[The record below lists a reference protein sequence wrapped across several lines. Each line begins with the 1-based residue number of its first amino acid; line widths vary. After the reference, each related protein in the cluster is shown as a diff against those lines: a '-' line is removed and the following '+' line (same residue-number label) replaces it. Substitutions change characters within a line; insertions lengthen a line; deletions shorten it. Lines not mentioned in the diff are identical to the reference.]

1 MAKSKP
7 TKPAAPKPVKTE
19 KPKAA
24 PAEASRSA
32 KPEPAAARVPG
43 ALSDVEIGHVAGEVW
58 GALAREGELTIAAI
72 KKAVDAPGDVVMA
85 GLGWLARE
93 HKLVFT
99 TQGRSVK
106 ISLR

>member
-7 TKPAAPKPVKTE
+7 TKPATPKPVKAD

-24 PAEASRSA
+24 PAEVVRGVQ
-32 KPEPAAARVPG
+32 PEPAAARVAG
-43 ALSDVEIGHVAGEVW
+43 TLSDIEIGHVAGEVW
-58 GALAREGELTIAAI
+58 GALARDGELTIAAI
-72 KKAVDAPGDVVMA
+72 KKAVDAPSDVVMA